1 MSRSRVSTLT
11 SPIHARDHTK
21 GPDDAPVT
29 LVEYGDYDCPSCSDL
44 YPILRRIQDRLGNR
58 LRFAFRHFPLSSVH
72 PNAQHAAEAAE
83 AAGSQ
88 GQFWQ
93 MHDQLY
99 EHQDALE
106 EDHLIEYAAE
116 LGLDTDQ
123 FKQELHE
130 RVHEQRVNQDVQSGT
145 RSGVTGTPTFF
156 INGERYEGPL
166 EFEHLLRALAE
177 AGGFLGIQSQL
188 DSDTPALRETIDR
201 SRRGAPAAGAA
212 IRDRFSSDEI
222 FQRIVASADEEI
234 DSSTRELFFSGLAA
248 GFAITLTFLGH
259 AVGSALFPTNSFLSA
274 VLYPLGFLY
283 IIMGRYQL
291 YTENTLPPVALV
303 LTRLTSVP
311 MLFRVWLIVLAGN
324 AIGAGLGAFT
334 LANSHVLSPAAMR
347 AGAEFTRYGISLG
360 WWDVFLKA
368 LFTGWLV
375 AGVVWLDH
383 AARDT
388 VSRFLLIYIVFYMI
402 AGAELYHVIT
412 AACEAFYFVL
422 VSGAGLF
429 TVLYEFWLPVL
440 LGNTIG
446 GVVLVALVNYA
457 QTTERRFPDRDR
469 QLLKLSWSDWLFGQ
483 RTTRPEVSSFVEDD
497 DADSDD

>member
-1 MSRSRVSTLT
+1 MSQDRTSTLT
-11 SPIHARDHTK
+11 QPIHERDHIK

-29 LVEYGDYDCPSCSDL
+29 LVEYGDYDCPSCADL

-58 LRFAFRHFPLSSVH
+58 LRFVFRHFPLTDVH
-72 PNAQHAAEAAE
+72 PYAQRAAEAAE
-83 AAGSQ
+83 AAAAQ

-93 MHDQLY
+93 MHDHLY
-99 EHQDALE
+99 EHHDALD
-106 EDHLIEYAAE
+106 EDHLVEYAAE

-123 FKQELHE
+123 FERELHE
-130 RVHEQRVNQDVQSGT
+130 RTHEHRVNEDVQSGR
-145 RSGVTGTPTFF
+145 RSDVSGTPTFF

-166 EFEHLLRALAE
+166 EFEHLLGALAD
-177 AGGFLGIQSQL
+177 AGDFLGIQSQL
-188 DSDTPALRETIDR
+188 DSDTPELRETIDR
-201 SRRGAPAAGAA
+201 SRRGAPAAGKA

-234 DSSTRELFFSGLAA
+234 DSSTRELFFSGIAA

-259 AVGSALFPTNSFLSA
+259 ALGAALFPNNGFLSA
-274 VLYPLGFLY
+274 ILYPIGFLY

-311 MLFRVWLIVLAGN
+311 MLVRVWSVVLVGN
-324 AIGAGLGAFT
+324 IIGASLGAFV
-334 LANSHVLSPAAMR
+334 LANSHVLSPEAMR
-347 AGAEFTRYGISLG
+347 AGAEFTRHGLSLA

-368 LFTGWLV
+368 LFAGWLV

-402 AGAELYHVIT
+402 AAGELYHVIT
-412 AACEAFYFVL
+412 TACEALYFVF
-422 VSGAGLF
+422 VSGTGLF
-429 TVLYEFWLPVL
+429 TVFSEFWLPVL

-457 QTTERRFPDRDR
+457 QTAERRFPDRDR
-469 QLLKLSWSDWLFGQ
+469 QLLRLSWSDWLFGQ
-483 RTTRPEVSSFVEDD
+483 RTTQPEMSRFAEDD
-497 DADSDD
+497 ETDSDD

>member
-1 MSRSRVSTLT
+1 MSQSRIPTLT
-11 SPIHARDHTK
+11 PPIHERDHTK

-29 LVEYGDYDCPSCSDL
+29 LVEYGDYDCPSCGDL

-58 LRFAFRHFPLSSVH
+58 LRFVFRHFPLSEVH
-72 PNAQHAAEAAE
+72 PHAQRAAEAAE
-83 AAGSQ
+83 AAAAQ

-93 MHDQLY
+93 MHDHLY
-99 EHQDALE
+99 EHQDALD
-106 EDHLIEYAAE
+106 EDHLVEYAAE

-123 FKQELHE
+123 FERELHE
-130 RVHEQRVNQDVQSGT
+130 RTHEQRVNEDIQSGT
-145 RSGVTGTPTFF
+145 RSDVSGTPTFF

-166 EFEHLLRALAE
+166 EFDRLLGALAE
-177 AGGFLGIQSQL
+177 AGDFLGIQSAL
-188 DSDTPALRETIDR
+188 DSDPALRETIDR

-222 FQRIVASADEEI
+222 FQRVVASADEEI
-234 DSSTRELFFSGLAA
+234 DSSTRALFFSGIAA

-259 AVGSALFPTNSFLSA
+259 ALGGALFPNNGFLSA
-274 VLYPLGFLY
+274 ILYPVGFLY

-311 MLFRVWLIVLAGN
+311 MLVRVWSVVLVGN
-324 AIGAGLGAFT
+324 IIGAGLGAFV
-334 LANSHVLSPAAMR
+334 LANSHVLSPEAMR
-347 AGAEFTRYGISLG
+347 AGAEFTRHGLSLA

-368 LFTGWLV
+368 LFAGWLV
-375 AGVVWLDH
+375 AGVVWLNH

-402 AGAELYHVIT
+402 AAGELYHVIT
-412 AACEAFYFVL
+412 TACEALYFVF
-422 VSGAGLF
+422 VSGTGLF
-429 TVLYEFWLPVL
+429 TVFSEFWLPVL

-457 QTTERRFPDRDR
+457 QTAERRFPDRDR
-469 QLLKLSWSDWLFGQ
+469 QLLRLSWSDWLFGL
-483 RTTRPEVSSFVEDD
+483 RTTQPEMSQFAEDD
-497 DADSDD
+497 ETDSDD